1 MFLRVGELIIYNNI
15 LALSKLIVK
24 GRNKFNTFFRVI
36 LTRKYIP
43 YIIFMIQ
50 VIFSVKKSTS
60 RSSNRKVYFYQI
72 KLRTCVIPHFHG
84 LLTGRSFYGIMVVIE
99 GDFLDQ

>member
-15 LALSKLIVK
+15 QALLKIYDDGVTRGQNLRLKGKLKVK
-24 GRNKFNTFFRVI
+24 YIFRQIRVGTSVILFFRVI

-50 VIFSVKKSTS
+50 GHLQCQKVNLKVK
-60 RSSNRKVYFYQI
+60 
-72 KLRTCVIPHFHG
+72 
-84 LLTGRSFYGIMVVIE
+84 
-99 GDFLDQ
+99 